1 MTATQLAA
9 KAPEE
14 RRERILRATVSVIRE
29 RGFAGTRV
37 SDIAR
42 EAGTSQG
49 LILYHF
55 GSLEGAL
62 AAAVTLSEA
71 EFLRDVAAELQ
82 AAAGPLEKLRVIAE
96 LVPGEGPA
104 VSDWQLWLELWAR
117 AIRDD
122 AARNVRASLDAQWR
136 EWLRSILAEGV
147 ARGDFVCSDIE
158 SSALRLAS
166 LADGLAIPLAL
177 GDSSVTSGRF
187 RDLWLGAAAL
197 EIGLPVTRLLDR

>member
-29 RGFAGTRV
+29 RGFARTRV

>member
-1 MTATQLAA
+1 MSETKLAA

-122 AARNVRASLDAQWR
+122 GARNLGRRCGSRGLCMQRHRGQCDAACLTCRWARNPLSTRRLQRHLRQIPRPVAWR
-136 EWLRSILAEGV
+136 SCPRNWIA
-147 ARGDFVCSDIE
+147 GDP
-158 SSALRLAS
+158 ATR
-166 LADGLAIPLAL
+166 PLM
-177 GDSSVTSGRF
+177 R
-187 RDLWLGAAAL
+187 
-197 EIGLPVTRLLDR
+197 

>member
-1 MTATQLAA
+1 M
-9 KAPEE
+9 
-14 RRERILRATVSVIRE
+14 
-29 RGFAGTRV
+29 
-37 SDIAR
+37 
-42 EAGTSQG
+42 
-49 LILYHF
+49 
-55 GSLEGAL
+55 
-62 AAAVTLSEA
+62 
-71 EFLRDVAAELQ
+71 
-82 AAAGPLEKLRVIAE
+82 IAE

-136 EWLRSILAEGV
+136 DWLRSILAEGV